1 MKNITIGSRLVTLGL
16 KLQKRQDR
24 DQETLMASERGEIQ
38 ANMVAFLPYSL
49 SIGYLLKCFSWS
61 LYDYSSWM
69 FSRISHEGCFP
80 RILISNSWFGKTNQL
95 TTSVSSSRFS
105 PIHRSWHCLGRSR
118 PHIVVFY
125 NVHHNSSC
133 WFANLWSSMSQME
146 INCIRGSFMTSVT

>member
-61 LYDYSSWM
+61 LYDYSS
-69 FSRISHEGCFP
+69 
-80 RILISNSWFGKTNQL
+80 
-95 TTSVSSSRFS
+95 
-105 PIHRSWHCLGRSR
+105 
-118 PHIVVFY
+118 
-125 NVHHNSSC
+125 
-133 WFANLWSSMSQME
+133 
-146 INCIRGSFMTSVT
+146 